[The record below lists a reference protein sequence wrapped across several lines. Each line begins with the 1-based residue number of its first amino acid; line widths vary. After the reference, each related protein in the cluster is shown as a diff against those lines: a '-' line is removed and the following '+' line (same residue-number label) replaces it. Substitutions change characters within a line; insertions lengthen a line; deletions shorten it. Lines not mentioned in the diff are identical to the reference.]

1 MLNQSFPT
9 GFFPITAENEDR
21 CAHNSKGNVVEEAIL
36 CYCNS
41 PPAWAGNDQ
50 HPDVYLMPGTTDQ
63 YFISE
68 EIEEEGAL
76 IPQCVFQPLESP
88 MGHVAESAADM
99 QPQIEA
105 AIGACLALAQG
116 APKL

>member
-1 MLNQSFPT
+1 MWLRGDVSDNPT
-9 GFFPITAENEDR
+9 
-21 CAHNSKGNVVEEAIL
+21 HNGDLRSALGAIEA
-36 CYCNS
+36 
-41 PPAWAGNDQ
+41 Q
-50 HPDVYLMPGTTDQ
+50 VYLMPGTTDQ

-116 APKL
+116 APRL

>member
-1 MLNQSFPT
+1 M
-9 GFFPITAENEDR
+9 DR
-21 CAHNSKGNVVEEAIL
+21 SEGWTRHSVSHRQA
-36 CYCNS
+36 
-41 PPAWAGNDQ
+41 P
-50 HPDVYLMPGTTDQ
+50 
-63 YFISE
+63 SE

-76 IPQCVFQPLESP
+76 IPKCVFQPLESP

-105 AIGACLALAQG
+105 AIGACLALQG